1 MDLIKKQE
9 LENQKSELINDLMA
23 TVTITEELWS
33 YHPENPKKVDIVVEY
48 EKLQQIKADVEKE
61 LEEIEEELRESI
73 VVPDSTELDNQW
85 ANESE

>member
-1 MDLIKKQE
+1 MSNKKQL

-23 TVTITEELWS
+23 TVTIIEELWS

-48 EKLQQIKADVEKE
+48 EKLQQIKVDVEKE
-61 LEEIEEELRESI
+61 IEDVEDELNKFI

>member
-1 MDLIKKQE
+1 MSNKKQL

-23 TVTITEELWS
+23 TVTIIEELWS

-48 EKLQQIKADVEKE
+48 EKLLQIKVDVEKE
-61 LEEIEEELRESI
+61 IEEVEDELNIFI

>member
-1 MDLIKKQE
+1 MNLIKKQE

-73 VVPDSTELDNQW
+73 VVPDSTKLDNQW

>member
-1 MDLIKKQE
+1 
-9 LENQKSELINDLMA
+9 MA

-61 LEEIEEELRESI
+61 LEEIEEE
-73 VVPDSTELDNQW
+73 
-85 ANESE
+85 